1 MPRLLGQLLPGALW
15 PFSAGLDGR
24 AVAAPAPCSSGF
36 WLFLGPNSITQ
47 TRENLSPVNS
57 IQVQGLGHQRY
68 ADSLLLIVLGPLLPH
83 CSGASSPLT
92 PVCTPDRPP
101 HLFPC
106 VSGISAFLKT
116 LLPSGRYRDLF
127 LIRRHPLC
135 CILRDEAVLLS
146 VHGVSHCPQ
155 PLFEV
160 ISLHSPNG
168 LPDLKPTRGLLYSS
182 LCPVTVNPS
191 APDPPLV
198 SDRLF
203 APLRFLFIPEWLLPS
218 HRQYA

>member
-92 PVCTPDRPP
+92 PVCTPDCPP

-135 CILRDEAVLLS
+135 CILRDESVLLS
-146 VHGVSHCPQ
+146 VHGLSLSTASFWGHFSSFPKRSPWFEAHTGLAIFLSLPCHC
-155 PLFEV
+155 
-160 ISLHSPNG
+160 
-168 LPDLKPTRGLLYSS
+168 K
-182 LCPVTVNPS
+182 
-191 APDPPLV
+191 
-198 SDRLF
+198 
-203 APLRFLFIPEWLLPS
+203 PLRTWSSPGEWQALCSPPIS
-218 HRQYA
+218 FHPWVTSSIT